1 MQSFIKIPKTELTQT
16 LKIEENIV
24 FKRHFLSCF
33 GCCFS
38 QIPTFLFIRDVKVG
52 IPPIPKASCENSE
65 LVVEVI
71 FSNCKVM
78 EKIMELKKKVML
90 T

>member
-1 MQSFIKIPKTELTQT
+1 M
-16 LKIEENIV
+16 
-24 FKRHFLSCF
+24 
-33 GCCFS
+33 G
-38 QIPTFLFIRDVKVG
+38 
-52 IPPIPKASCENSE
+52 
-65 LVVEVI
+65 VEVI